1 MTRPARNRCRRT
13 QRVAIID
20 GVKGRTG
27 MAQFQ
32 FRAGNKWTDGTHD
45 RSTIQG
51 FLGPGQE
58 DSHHA
63 TGGLR

>member
-1 MTRPARNRCRRT
+1 
-13 QRVAIID
+13 
-20 GVKGRTG
+20 